1 MCKQKNKRQRAEA
14 SATVGT
20 SAYVTGKAAGKTKG
34 VTQVKPPGN
43 VGQTPSSVPADK
55 VSPKIGTKVP
65 RKKTTAQK
73 AALTSLE
80 IILKILNGIKIAAIT
95 VGIILGVFMI
105 LGLIYA
111 YLAITGV
118 IEPDPQAFFDS
129 IKFWN
134 H

>member
-1 MCKQKNKRQRAEA
+1 MCKKKDKKDAQK
-14 SATVGT
+14 ATAVGT
-20 SAYVTGKAAGKTKG
+20 AGAVGYAAGT
-34 VTQVKPPGN
+34 TAANVKPKDAVVEKPSVSTGN
-43 VGQTPSSVPADK
+43 
-55 VSPKIGTKVP
+55 VSPKNGTKVP
-65 RKKTTAQK
+65 RKKPTAQK
-73 AALTSLE
+73 VVLTGLD
-80 IILKILNGIKIAAIT
+80 IVLKILNGIKYAAIAI
-95 VGIILGVFMI
+95 GIILGMFVI

>member
-1 MCKQKNKRQRAEA
+1 MCKKKDKKDAQKAA
-14 SATVGT
+14 AVGTAGTVG
-20 SAYVTGKAAGKTKG
+20 YAAGTTAANVKTKDA
-34 VTQVKPPGN
+34 VIEK
-43 VGQTPSSVPADK
+43 PSSVTTEK
-55 VSPKIGTKVP
+55 VSPKNGTKVP
-65 RKKTTAQK
+65 HQKPTAQK
-73 AALTSLE
+73 AVLTGLD
-80 IILKILNGIKIAAIT
+80 IVLKILNGIKYAAIAI
-95 VGIILGVFMI
+95 GIILGMFMI

>member
-1 MCKQKNKRQRAEA
+1 MCKKKDEKKAQKAA
-14 SATVGT
+14 VVGTAGTVG
-20 SAYVTGKAAGKTKG
+20 YAAGT
-34 VTQVKPPGN
+34 TAANIKPTDA
-43 VGQTPSSVPADK
+43 VIDKPSSVTTGK
-55 VSPKIGTKVP
+55 VSPKNGTKVP
-65 RKKTTAQK
+65 RKKPTAQK
-73 AALTSLE
+73 VVLTGLD
-80 IILKILNGIKIAAIT
+80 IVLKILNGIKYAAIAI
-95 VGIILGVFMI
+95 GIILGMFVI

>member
-1 MCKQKNKRQRAEA
+1 MCKKKDKQKAA
-14 SATVGT
+14 AVGTAGTVG
-20 SAYVTGKAAGKTKG
+20 YVAGTTAAN
-34 VTQVKPPGN
+34 VKPAKVPTK
-43 VGQTPSSVPADK
+43 TPSPVTADK
-55 VSPKIGTKVP
+55 VNPKIGTKVP
-65 RKKTTAQK
+65 RKKPTAQK
-73 AALTSLE
+73 VVLTGLD
-80 IILKILNGIKIAAIT
+80 IVLKILNGLKYAAIAI
-95 VGIILGVFMI
+95 GIILGMFVI

>member
-1 MCKQKNKRQRAEA
+1 MCKKKDKKDEQKAA
-14 SATVGT
+14 VVGT
-20 SAYVTGKAAGKTKG
+20 AGAVGYASGTTAAN
-34 VTQVKPPGN
+34 VKPSGSVAEKPISVTTGN
-43 VGQTPSSVPADK
+43 I
-55 VSPKIGTKVP
+55 SPKNGTKVP
-65 RKKTTAQK
+65 RKKPTAQK
-73 AALTSLE
+73 VVLTGLD
-80 IILKILNGIKIAAIT
+80 IVLKILNGIKYAAIAI
-95 VGIILGVFMI
+95 GIILGMFVI

>member
-1 MCKQKNKRQRAEA
+1 MCKKKDKQ
-14 SATVGT
+14 
-20 SAYVTGKAAGKTKG
+20 KAAAVGSAG
-34 VTQVKPPGN
+34 VVGYAAGTTAANVKSKDAVIEKPSTAFGN
-43 VGQTPSSVPADK
+43 I
-55 VSPKIGTKVP
+55 SPKNGTKVP
-65 RKKTTAQK
+65 RKKPTAQK
-73 AALTSLE
+73 VVLTGLD
-80 IILKILNGIKIAAIT
+80 IVLKILNGIKYAAIAI
-95 VGIILGVFMI
+95 GIILGMFVI

>member
-1 MCKQKNKRQRAEA
+1 MCKKKDKKKAA
-14 SATVGT
+14 AVGTAGTVG
-20 SAYVTGKAAGKTKG
+20 YVAGTTAAN
-34 VTQVKPPGN
+34 VKPTK
-43 VGQTPSSVPADK
+43 VATETPSSVTAGN
-55 VSPKIGTKVP
+55 VSPKNGTKVP
-65 RKKTTAQK
+65 RKKPTAQK
-73 AALTSLE
+73 VVLTGLD
-80 IILKILNGIKIAAIT
+80 IVLKILNGIKYAAIAI
-95 VGIILGVFMI
+95 GIILGMFMI